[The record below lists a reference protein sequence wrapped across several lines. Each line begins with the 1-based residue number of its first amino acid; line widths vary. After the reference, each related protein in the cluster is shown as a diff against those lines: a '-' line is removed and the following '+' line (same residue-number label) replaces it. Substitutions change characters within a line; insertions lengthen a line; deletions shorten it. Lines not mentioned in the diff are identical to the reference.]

1 MREKD
6 NGNQDQGF
14 GSGQGIRMS
23 ELFRGL
29 PVSSFISISAPSS
42 ATQEVTVIKS
52 AMNEG
57 IRHLRRAEFP
67 FSTYSSMTRVL

>member
-1 MREKD
+1 
-6 NGNQDQGF
+6 
-14 GSGQGIRMS
+14 MS
-23 ELFRGL
+23 ELLRGL

-67 FSTYSSMTRVL
+67 FNTYSSMTRVL